1 MKIDLNHKEVESKG
15 LRRDL
20 TITQEEAD
28 SLRLE
33 VQRKKA
39 EAKCFKRFKLNGKVE
54 NGKSAQR
61 DSDSKEEEANG
72 LRLSLKEKKRTSL
85 EIIIGS

>member
-1 MKIDLNHKEVESKG
+1 M
-15 LRRDL
+15 
-20 TITQEEAD
+20 
-28 SLRLE
+28 
-33 VQRKKA
+33 QRKKA

-72 LRLSLKEKKRTSL
+72 LRLSLKEKKSEANNLKQDLAGKEKEARGFIS
-85 EIIIGS
+85 EIERLIAQVIFYHIGNT